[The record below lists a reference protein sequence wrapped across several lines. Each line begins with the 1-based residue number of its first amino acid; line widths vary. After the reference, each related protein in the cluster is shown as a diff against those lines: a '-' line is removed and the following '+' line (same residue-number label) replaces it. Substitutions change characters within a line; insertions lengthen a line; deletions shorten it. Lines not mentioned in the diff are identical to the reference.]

1 MKHFLKICVVL
12 TLVCTL
18 MATALALIN
27 GVTAPLI
34 RKNET
39 EKRAEILEAFFP
51 EMEGEYE
58 VFDSAVDGV
67 ACIYAVRGVEN
78 TLLGYCAEVTKV
90 GYAGNVNMMVALT
103 QEQKILGVSLVSHSE
118 TKGLSD
124 GKLANALCESF
135 EGKEGQQK
143 LTSRG
148 GEIDGIAGATYSSR
162 AVLEGVNAAVEAV
175 ELLKEGAKSSS

>member
-67 ACIYAVRGVEN
+67 ACIYAVRGAEN
-78 TLLGYCAEVTKV
+78 TLLGYCAEDSVCHLLGNYNENVLYLIECRLDVFHTPVT
-90 GYAGNVNMMVALT
+90 VASV
-103 QEQKILGVSLVSHSE
+103 KPALVRRVRSAE
-118 TKGLSD
+118 TVP
-124 GKLANALCESF
+124 
-135 EGKEGQQK
+135 
-143 LTSRG
+143 
-148 GEIDGIAGATYSSR
+148 SSR
-162 AVLEGVNAAVEAV
+162 D
-175 ELLKEGAKSSS
+175 S

>member
-12 TLVCTL
+12 MLVCTL
-18 MATALALIN
+18 MATALAVIN
-27 GVTAPLI
+27 GVTDPLI
-34 RKNET
+34 EKNEN
-39 EKRAEILEAFFP
+39 EKRAEILSSFFP
-51 EMEGEYE
+51 AMQGEY
-58 VFDSAVDGV
+58 DSHKPEVDGV
-67 ACIYAVRGVEN
+67 SCVYTVRGAEGV
-78 TLLGYCAEVTKV
+78 LLGYCAEVTKT
-90 GYAGNVNMMVALT
+90 GYAGGVNMMVALSPD
-103 QEQKILGVSLVSHSE
+103 QKILGVSLVSHSE

-124 GKLANALCESF
+124 KKLASVLCDSF

-175 ELLKEGAKSSS
+175 KILEQGGTQA